1 VGPLLRATW
10 NHLRP
15 LRLVSVKLS
24 GVDAGP
30 AQLEMFGQA
39 DERRRKLA
47 GVLDRLNSG
56 GRDSVVIHG
65 HQLAAA
71 PKRITK

>member
-1 VGPLLRATW
+1 
-10 NHLRP
+10 
-15 LRLVSVKLS
+15 
-24 GVDAGP
+24 
-30 AQLEMFGQA
+30 MFGQA

-56 GRDSVVIHG
+56 GRESVVIHG